1 MNNKWLSGAVALLAP
16 IAAMADEAAAV
27 PVPVNAD
34 PTGLIVFAA
43 LMVAMIGGFAGYI
56 YHKEKGKKQDASK

>member
-1 MNNKWLSGAVALLAP
+1 MSIKWLSVVALYAST
-16 IAAMADEAAAV
+16 AALADEAAAV
-27 PVPVNAD
+27 APPVSAD

-56 YHKEKGKKQDASK
+56 YHKEKGRKQEASK